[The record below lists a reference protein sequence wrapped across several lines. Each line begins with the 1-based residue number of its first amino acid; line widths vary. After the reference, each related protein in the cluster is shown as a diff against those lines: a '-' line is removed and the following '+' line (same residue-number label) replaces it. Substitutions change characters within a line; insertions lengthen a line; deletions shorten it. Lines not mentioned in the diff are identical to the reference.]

1 MIEHGFNGLD
11 TDYFPVLFQPSN
23 IETRKNFNTLN
34 MKKISIL
41 SFLIISLLMSCGKKK
56 EPKKALIEDDIVAV
70 KLANVSQANSTE
82 VLKASGLVASLEEA
96 RLSFKTGG
104 IIEKIYVKE
113 GQNVRKGQLLATLN
127 LTEINAQVQQANE
140 SVQKSE
146 RDLKRVTNLYRDSVA
161 TLEQVQNLTT
171 ALSVAKQ
178 SLEIAS
184 YNQGYSKIYA
194 SANGVIVKKLMNEG
208 ELAGP
213 GTPVFFMN
221 ASGANDW
228 VIKVGIADK
237 DWTRLHIGDRANV
250 KLDAFPETTFTAS
263 ISNLSQGADI
273 NSGLYQAELKLN
285 TQGKKMATGLF
296 GNAQIMP
303 SVIQKHTSI
312 PIDAVVE
319 GNGDEAFVYVVAD
332 GKARKLPIF
341 LVGINNTKAF
351 VSVGLAGI
359 TQVITDGSAYLVEGS
374 RVRVVK

>member
-1 MIEHGFNGLD
+1 
-11 TDYFPVLFQPSN
+11 
-23 IETRKNFNTLN
+23 

-41 SFLIISLLMSCGKKK
+41 SFLIISLLMSCEKKK
-56 EPKKALIEDDIVAV
+56 EAKKALIEDDIVAV
-70 KLANVSQANSTE
+70 RLVDVSQSNTTE
-82 VLKASGLVASLEEA
+82 ALKASGLVASLEEA

-127 LTEINAQVQQANE
+127 LTEINAQVQQATE

-146 RDLKRVTNLYRDSVA
+146 RDLKRITNLYRDSVA

-171 ALSVAKQ
+171 SLSLAKK
-178 SLEIAS
+178 SLEIAA

-194 SANGVIVKKLMNEG
+194 SSNGVIVKKLMNEG

-221 ASGANDW
+221 ATGANDW

-237 DWTRLHIGDRANV
+237 DWTRFRIGDRAAV
-250 KLDAFPETTFTAS
+250 RLDAFPETIFTAS
-263 ISNLSQGADI
+263 ISNLSQGADV

-296 GNAQIMP
+296 GNAQISP
-303 SVIQKHTSI
+303 STTQIHTSI

-332 GKARKLPIF
+332 GKARKIPIL
-341 LVGINNTKAF
+341 LVGVDNTKAF
-351 VSVGLAGI
+351 VASGLTGI

>member
-1 MIEHGFNGLD
+1 
-11 TDYFPVLFQPSN
+11 
-23 IETRKNFNTLN
+23 
-34 MKKISIL
+34 
-41 SFLIISLLMSCGKKK
+41 MSCGKKK
-56 EPKKALIEDDIVAV
+56 ETKKALIEDDIVAV
-70 KLANVSQANSTE
+70 KLVEVSQANSTE
-82 VLKASGLVASLEEA
+82 PLKASGLVASLQEA

-113 GQNVRKGQLLATLN
+113 GQNVSKGQLLATLN
-127 LTEINAQVQQANE
+127 LTEINAQVQQATE

-194 SANGVIVKKLMNEG
+194 SANGVIVRKLMNEG

-228 VIKVGIADK
+228 VVKVGIADK
-237 DWTRLHIGDRANV
+237 DWTRLHIGDRASV
-250 KLDAFPETTFTAS
+250 QLDAFPETIFSAS
-263 ISNLSQGADI
+263 VNNLSQGADQ

-285 TQGKKMATGLF
+285 TQGRKMATGLF
-296 GNAQIMP
+296 GNAQIIP

-312 PIDAVVE
+312 PIEAVVE
-319 GNGDEAFVYVVAD
+319 GNRDDAFVYVVAD
-332 GKARKLPIF
+332 GKARKMPIK
-341 LVGINNTKAF
+341 LVGIDNTRAF
-351 VSVGLAGI
+351 VGTGLAGI

-374 RVRVVK
+374 KVKVVK

>member
-1 MIEHGFNGLD
+1 
-11 TDYFPVLFQPSN
+11 
-23 IETRKNFNTLN
+23 
-34 MKKISIL
+34 MKKIFIL
-41 SFLIISLLMSCGKKK
+41 PLVIISLLTSCGKKK
-56 EPKKALIEDDIVAV
+56 EVKKALIEDDIVAV
-70 KLANVSQANSTE
+70 KLADVSQANSTE
-82 VLKASGLVASLEEA
+82 AINASGLVTSLQEA

-127 LTEINAQVQQANE
+127 LTEINAQVQQAME
-140 SVQKSE
+140 SVNKSE

-194 SANGVIVKKLMNEG
+194 STNGVIVKKLMNEG

-228 VIKVGIADK
+228 VLKAGIADK
-237 DWTRLHIGDRANV
+237 DWTRLHIGDLATLS
-250 KLDAFPETTFTAS
+250 LDAFPEAIFSATVS
-263 ISNLSQGADI
+263 MLSQGADVS
-273 NSGLYQAELKLN
+273 SGLYQAELKLN

-296 GNAQIMP
+296 GKAQIMP
-303 SVIQKHTSI
+303 SIVQKHISI
-312 PIDAVVE
+312 PIDAVIE
-319 GNGDEAFVYVVAD
+319 GNGENAFVYAVAD
-332 GKARKLPIF
+332 GKARKIPIKI
-341 LVGINNTKAF
+341 VGIDNNRAF
-351 VSVGLAGI
+351 IGNGLAGVS
-359 TQVITDGSAYLVEGS
+359 QVITDGSAYLVDGS
-374 RVRVVK
+374 RVRVLK

>member
-1 MIEHGFNGLD
+1 
-11 TDYFPVLFQPSN
+11 
-23 IETRKNFNTLN
+23 

-41 SFLIISLLMSCGKKK
+41 SFIIVSLLMSCGKKK
-56 EPKKALIEDDIVAV
+56 EIKKALMEDDIVAV
-70 KLANVSQANSTE
+70 KLVDVSQANSTE
-82 VLKASGLVASLEEA
+82 PLKVSGLVASLQEA

-113 GQNVRKGQLLATLN
+113 GQNVSKGQLLATLN
-127 LTEINAQVQQANE
+127 LTEINAQVQQATE

-171 ALSVAKQ
+171 ALSLTKQ

-184 YNQGYSKIYA
+184 YNQGYSKIYS
-194 SANGVIVKKLMNEG
+194 SANGVIVRKLMNEG

-221 ASGANDW
+221 ASGTNDW
-228 VIKVGIADK
+228 VVKVGIADK
-237 DWTRLHIGDRANV
+237 DWTRLHIGDRASV
-250 KLDAFPETTFTAS
+250 QLDAFPETTFSAS
-263 ISNLSQGADI
+263 IANLSQGADQ

-296 GNAQIMP
+296 GNAQITP

-312 PIDAVVE
+312 PIEAVVE
-319 GNGDEAFVYVVAD
+319 GNGDDAFVYVVAD
-332 GKARKLPIF
+332 GKAHKLPIK
-341 LVGINNTKAF
+341 LVGIDNTRAF
-351 VSVGLAGI
+351 VGTGLAGI

-374 RVRVVK
+374 KVKVVK

>member
-1 MIEHGFNGLD
+1 
-11 TDYFPVLFQPSN
+11 
-23 IETRKNFNTLN
+23 
-34 MKKISIL
+34 MKKIAIL
-41 SFLIISLLMSCGKKK
+41 SLLLTALLASCGKKK
-56 EPKKALIEDDIVAV
+56 EPKKALIEDDIIAV
-70 KLANVSQANSTE
+70 KLADVSQANSTDA
-82 VLKASGLVASLEEA
+82 LKASGLVASLEEA

-127 LTEINAQVQQANE
+127 LTEINAQVQQATE
-140 SVQKSE
+140 SVQKAE

-237 DWTRLHIGDRANV
+237 DWTRLRTGDRATV
-250 KLDAFPETTFTAS
+250 RLDAFPETVFTAS
-263 ISNLSQGADI
+263 VSNLSQGADQ

-296 GNAQIMP
+296 GNAEIMP
-303 SVIQKHTSI
+303 SFIQKHTSV
-312 PIDAVVE
+312 PIDAIVE
-319 GNGDEAFVYVVAD
+319 GNGDDAFIYVVAE
-332 GKARKLPIF
+332 GRARKMSVKI
-341 LVGINNTKAF
+341 VGIDNTRAF
-351 VSVGLAGI
+351 IGIGLGGI
-359 TQVITDGSAYLVEGS
+359 NQVITDGSAYLVEGS
-374 RVRVVK
+374 KVRVVK

>member
-1 MIEHGFNGLD
+1 
-11 TDYFPVLFQPSN
+11 
-23 IETRKNFNTLN
+23 

-41 SFLIISLLMSCGKKK
+41 SLLIISLLMSCGKKK
-56 EPKKALIEDDIVAV
+56 ESTKALIEDDIVAV
-70 KLANVSQANSTE
+70 KLVDVSQANSTE
-82 VLKASGLVASLEEA
+82 ALKASGLVASLEEA

-113 GQNVRKGQLLATLN
+113 GQNIRKGQLLATLN
-127 LTEINAQVQQANE
+127 LTEINAQVQQASE

-194 SANGVIVKKLMNEG
+194 SVNGVIVKKLMNEG
-208 ELAGP
+208 ELASS

-228 VIKVGIADK
+228 VMKVGIADK
-237 DWTRLHIGDRANV
+237 DWTRLHLGDRARV
-250 KLDAFPETTFTAS
+250 RIDAFPETTFLAV
-263 ISNLSQGADI
+263 ISTLSQGADV
-273 NSGLYQAELKLN
+273 NSGLYQVELKLN

-296 GNAQIMP
+296 GNAEITP
-303 SVIQKHTSI
+303 SLIQKHTTI
-312 PIDAVVE
+312 PIDAIVE
-319 GNGDEAFVYVVAD
+319 GNGDEAFVYVVVE
-332 GKARKLPIF
+332 GKARKMPIK
-341 LVGINNTKAF
+341 LVGMDN
-351 VSVGLAGI
+351 VSVFVASGLAGI
-359 TQVITDGSAYLVEGS
+359 TQVITDGSAYLVDGS
-374 RVRVVK
+374 KVKVVK

>member
-1 MIEHGFNGLD
+1 
-11 TDYFPVLFQPSN
+11 
-23 IETRKNFNTLN
+23 
-34 MKKISIL
+34 MKKIFIIPV
-41 SFLIISLLMSCGKKK
+41 LIASLLMSCGKKK
-56 EPKKALIEDDIVAV
+56 EIKKALIEDDIVAV
-70 KLANVSQANSTE
+70 KLADVSQANSTE
-82 VLKASGLVASLEEA
+82 AINASGLVTSLQEA

-113 GQNVRKGQLLATLN
+113 GQNVSKGQLLATLN

-140 SVQKSE
+140 SVNKSE

-178 SLEIAS
+178 SLEIAN

-194 SANGVIVKKLMNEG
+194 SSNGVIVKKLMNEG

-221 ASGANDW
+221 ATGANDW
-228 VIKVGIADK
+228 VLKAGIADK
-237 DWTRLHIGDRANV
+237 DWTRLHIGDRATLN
-250 KLDAFPETTFTAS
+250 LDAFPDITFSATVS
-263 ISNLSQGADI
+263 TLSQGADV

-296 GNAQIMP
+296 GKAKIMP
-303 SVIQKHTSI
+303 SIVQRHTSI
-312 PIDAVVE
+312 TIDAVVE
-319 GNGDEAFVYVVAD
+319 GNGEDAFVYVVAE
-332 GKARKLPIF
+332 GKARKMPVKI
-341 LVGINNTKAF
+341 VGIDNSRAF
-351 VSVGLAGI
+351 IGSGLAGI
-359 TQVITDGSAYLVEGS
+359 SQVITDGSAYLVDGS

>member
-1 MIEHGFNGLD
+1 
-11 TDYFPVLFQPSN
+11 
-23 IETRKNFNTLN
+23 
-34 MKKISIL
+34 MKKILTL
-41 SFLIISLLMSCGKKK
+41 SFLIISLLMSCGNKK

-70 KLANVSQANSTE
+70 RLADVSQANSTE
-82 VLKASGLVASLEEA
+82 ALKASGLVASLEEA
-96 RLSFKTGG
+96 RLSFKMGG

-127 LTEINAQVQQANE
+127 LTEINAQVQQATE

-171 ALSVAKQ
+171 SLSLAKK

-208 ELAGP
+208 ELASP
-213 GTPVFFMN
+213 GITVFFMN

-228 VIKVGIADK
+228 VMKVGIADK
-237 DWTRLHIGDRANV
+237 DWTRLHTGDRATV
-250 KLDAFPETTFTAS
+250 SLDAFPTIIFTAS
-263 ISNLSQGADI
+263 VSNLSQGADQ

-303 SVIQKHTSI
+303 SVIQKYTSI
-312 PIDAVVE
+312 PIDAIVE
-319 GNGDEAFVYVVAD
+319 GNGDEAFVYVITS
-332 GKARKLPIF
+332 GKAHKIPIKLVRID
-341 LVGINNTKAF
+341 NTRAF
-351 VSVGLAGI
+351 IASGLAGI
-359 TQVITDGSAYLVEGS
+359 TQVVTDGSAYLVEGNF
-374 RVRVVK
+374 VEVVK

>member
-1 MIEHGFNGLD
+1 
-11 TDYFPVLFQPSN
+11 
-23 IETRKNFNTLN
+23 
-34 MKKISIL
+34 MKKIAIL
-41 SFLIISLLMSCGKKK
+41 SLLLTALLASCGKKK
-56 EPKKALIEDDIVAV
+56 EPKKALIEDDIIAV
-70 KLANVSQANSTE
+70 KLADVSQANSTDA
-82 VLKASGLVASLEEA
+82 LKASGLVASLEEA

-127 LTEINAQVQQANE
+127 LTEINAQVQQATE
-140 SVQKSE
+140 SVQKAE

-237 DWTRLHIGDRANV
+237 DWTRLRNGDHATVR
-250 KLDAFPETTFTAS
+250 LDAFPETVFTAS
-263 ISNLSQGADI
+263 VSNLSQGADQ

-296 GNAQIMP
+296 GNAEIMP
-303 SVIQKHTSI
+303 SFIQKHTSV
-312 PIDAVVE
+312 PIDAIVE
-319 GNGDEAFVYVVAD
+319 GNGDDAFIYVVAE
-332 GKARKLPIF
+332 GKARKMSVKI
-341 LVGINNTKAF
+341 VGIDNTRAF
-351 VSVGLAGI
+351 IGSGLGGI
-359 TQVITDGSAYLVEGS
+359 NQVITDGSAYLVEGS
-374 RVRVVK
+374 KVKVVK

>member
-1 MIEHGFNGLD
+1 
-11 TDYFPVLFQPSN
+11 
-23 IETRKNFNTLN
+23 

-41 SFLIISLLMSCGKKK
+41 SFLIISLLMSCGKKQ
-56 EPKKALIEDDIVAV
+56 EPKKVPIEDDIVSV
-70 KLANVSQANSTE
+70 KLADVSQANSTE
-82 VLKASGLVASLEEA
+82 ALKASGLVASLKEA

-146 RDLKRVTNLYRDSVA
+146 RDLKRITNLYRDSVA

-178 SLEIAS
+178 SLKIAS
-184 YNQGYSKIYA
+184 YNKGYSKIYA
-194 SANGVIVKKLMNEG
+194 STNGVIVKKLMNEG

-237 DWTRLHIGDRANV
+237 DWTRLHTGDRATVN
-250 KLDAFPETTFTAS
+250 LDAFPKTTFTAS
-263 ISNLSQGADI
+263 ISNLSQGADV

-285 TQGKKMATGLF
+285 TQGKKIATGLF

-303 SVIQKHTSI
+303 SIIQKYTSI
-312 PIDAVVE
+312 PIDAIVE
-319 GNGDEAFVYVVAD
+319 GNGDEAFVYVVSK
-332 GKARKLPIF
+332 GKAIKLPIS
-341 LVGINNTKAF
+341 LVGIDNTKAF
-351 VSVGLAGI
+351 VASGLAGI

-374 RVRVVK
+374 RVKVIK

>member
-1 MIEHGFNGLD
+1 
-11 TDYFPVLFQPSN
+11 
-23 IETRKNFNTLN
+23 
-34 MKKISIL
+34 MKKIFIPLFLIL
-41 SFLIISLLMSCGKKK
+41 SLLASCGKKK
-56 EPKKALIEDDIVAV
+56 EAKKALIEDDIIAV
-70 KLANVSQANSTE
+70 KLADVSHANSTDA
-82 VLKASGLVASLEEA
+82 LKASGLVGSLQEA

-104 IIEKIYVKE
+104 IIEKIFVKE

-127 LTEINAQVQQANE
+127 LTEINAQVQQASE
-140 SVQKSE
+140 SVQKAE

-194 SANGVIVKKLMNEG
+194 SNNGVIVKKLMNEG

-228 VIKVGIADK
+228 VIKVGVADK
-237 DWTRLHIGDRANV
+237 DWTRLRMGDRSTV
-250 KLDAFPETTFTAS
+250 TLDAFPEQIFTA
-263 ISNLSQGADI
+263 IVSNLSQGADQS
-273 NSGLYQAELKLN
+273 SGLYQAELKLN

-296 GNAQIMP
+296 GNAQITP

-312 PIDAVVE
+312 PIEAIVE
-319 GNGDEAFVYVVAD
+319 GNGNEASVYVIEN
-332 GKARKLPIF
+332 GKARKLPVQ
-341 LVGINNTKAF
+341 LAGVDNTRAF
-351 VSVGLAGI
+351 VTSGLAGVS
-359 TQVITDGSAYLVEGS
+359 QVITDGSAYLVEGS
-374 RVRVVK
+374 KVKVIK

>member
-1 MIEHGFNGLD
+1 MG
-11 TDYFPVLFQPSN
+11 
-23 IETRKNFNTLN
+23 
-34 MKKISIL
+34 
-41 SFLIISLLMSCGKKK
+41 CGKKQ

-70 KLANVSQANSTE
+70 KLVDVSQANSTE
-82 VLKASGLVASLEEA
+82 ALKASGLVASLEET

-113 GQNVRKGQLLATLN
+113 GQSVRKGQLLATLN
-127 LTEINAQVQQANE
+127 LTEINAQVQQASE
-140 SVQKSE
+140 SVQKYD
-146 RDLKRVTNLYRDSVA
+146 RDLKRVTSLYRDSVA

-194 SANGVIVKKLMNEG
+194 SNNGVIVKKLMNEG

-213 GTPVFFMN
+213 GTPVFFTN

-228 VIKVGIADK
+228 AMKVGIADK
-237 DWTRLHIGDRANV
+237 DWTRLHVGDRAIVN
-250 KLDAFPETTFTAS
+250 LDAFPETTFSAV
-263 ISNLSQGADI
+263 ISNLSQGADV

-296 GNAQIMP
+296 GNTQITP

-312 PIDAVVE
+312 PIEALVE

-332 GKARKLPIF
+332 GKARKMSIS
-341 LVGINNTKAF
+341 LVGIDNTRAF
-351 VSVGLAGI
+351 VASGLAGI

-374 RVRVVK
+374 KVKVVK

>member
-1 MIEHGFNGLD
+1 
-11 TDYFPVLFQPSN
+11 
-23 IETRKNFNTLN
+23 

-41 SFLIISLLMSCGKKK
+41 SFLIISLFMSCGKKK
-56 EPKKALIEDDIVAV
+56 ELKKALIEDDIVAV
-70 KLANVSQANSTE
+70 KLADVSQANSTE
-82 VLKASGLVASLEEA
+82 ALKASGLVASLEEA

-104 IIEKIYVKE
+104 IIEKIFVNE
-113 GQNVRKGQLLATLN
+113 GQSVRKGQLLATLN

-213 GTPVFFMN
+213 GTPIFFMN

-228 VIKVGIADK
+228 VMKVGIADK
-237 DWTRLHIGDRANV
+237 DWTRLHMGDRATVN
-250 KLDAFPETTFTAS
+250 LDAFPETTFTAT
-263 ISNLSQGADI
+263 ISNLSQGADV

-332 GKARKLPIF
+332 GKARKMPIS
-341 LVGINNTKAF
+341 LVGVDNTKAF
-351 VSVGLAGI
+351 VASGLAGI